1 MTGKQRI
8 RWGILG
14 CGRIA
19 GKFAEDLSLVTD
31 AELTALGSSDL
42 GKAKA
47 FAQRFPARYVHGSY
61 LELAANPEVDVIYV
75 ATPHALHHEHTLL
88 CLRHRKAVLCEKAFA
103 INHRQSSEMVA
114 TAREEKVFLMEAL
127 WTKFLPHYRTTLEMI
142 ASGRL
147 GKVRS
152 ILANFGFKPVDPVP
166 DRLYNP
172 SLGGGTLLDI
182 GIYNVFLAQSILG
195 VPDEIHAKMT
205 PSHTGVDAQCAVT
218 FHYRDGAIAHL
229 FSTFLCNLAT
239 DADISGDSGRIRLT
253 TRFYEPSATVEFYP
267 GTVATRTVIP
277 VDRREGWG
285 YHHEIEHVNECL
297 RMGLTESP
305 EMTHKDS
312 LDLMETLDR
321 IRKSA
326 GIIYPADGI

>member
-1 MTGKQRI
+1 MSEKQRI

-19 GKFAEDLSLVTD
+19 GKFAEDLALVPD

-42 GKAKA
+42 GKAQA
-47 FAQRFPARYVHGSY
+47 FARRFPARHLHGSY
-61 LELAANPEVDVIYV
+61 RELAANPEVDVIYV
-75 ATPHALHHEHTLL
+75 ATPHAMHHENTLL

-103 INHRQSSEMVA
+103 INHRQASEMVA

-127 WTKFLPHYRTTLEMI
+127 WTKFLPHYRTTMEMI

-152 ILANFGFKPVDPVP
+152 VLANFGFQPTDPVP

-172 SLGGGTLLDI
+172 ALGGGTMLDI
-182 GIYNVFLAQSILG
+182 GIYNVFLAQSVLG
-195 VPDEIHAKMT
+195 VPDGISASMT

-229 FSTFLCNLAT
+229 FSTFLSNLAT
-239 DADISGDSGRIRLT
+239 DADISGDAGRIRLT
-253 TRFYEPSATVEFYP
+253 TRFYEPSATVEYYK
-267 GTVATRTVIP
+267 GTVDTRAVVP
-277 VDRREGWG
+277 VEKRKGWG
-285 YHHEIEHVNECL
+285 YLYEIEHVHECL
-297 RMGLTESP
+297 RQGLTESP
-305 EMTHKDS
+305 VMTHLDS
-312 LDLMETLDR
+312 LQLMQTLDR
-321 IRKSA
+321 IRMAA
-326 GIIYPADGI
+326 GITYPADGL